1 MKRAITLILA
11 MVMVASCLA
20 GCAQKQDDSAAKTN
34 PDQSAVNP
42 AADQSEGSTDAFTGE
57 IVIGQIVTSIT
68 GAAAMYGDYIINSAQ
83 MAADE
88 INAEG
93 GINGKKVVIEY
104 LDDQAQSTVALQC
117 MQKLVDE
124 TNPLVVLGPDWS
136 GNTLAAMPVA
146 QEAGIPQLTSSKS
159 RALTHSG
166 NDSLFRYVAS
176 SHMVGQTLAQLAK
189 DLGYEKIAI
198 WYTNTEYGVG
208 GGEGAKLACE
218 QLGLE
223 VVCYEAHNDSDNDF
237 TAQIQAVKN
246 SGADCL
252 ISYSIQTPG
261 AKSLKQ
267 LREQGVDL
275 PVLLGDAAITP
286 DFAALVGDEYM
297 EGCIAT
303 SAYVAC
309 DPSEGSMSYTQKYKE
324 LYGETPDDHGAPYY
338 DMVKMLADV
347 ISKTGEDREA
357 IIEGLKS
364 VTDFEGAQGTYYCDE
379 WGNMIHTCKVVEY
392 KGGEWSYL
400 YTVDN
405 IEDFPD

>member
-1 MKRAITLILA
+1 MKRALSLILA
-11 MVMVASCLA
+11 LVMLACCFA
-20 GCAQKQDDSAAKTN
+20 GCESKPKKTE
-34 PDQSAVNP
+34 DGF
-42 AADQSEGSTDAFTGE
+42 DGE
-57 IVIGQIVTSIT
+57 IVIGQIVTSVT

-88 INAEG
+88 INAAG

-124 TNPLVVLGPDWS
+124 TDPLVVLGPDWS

-166 NDSLFRYVAS
+166 SDSLFRFVAS

-189 DLGYEKIAI
+189 DQGYQKIAI

-208 GGEGAKLACE
+208 GGEGAKMACE
-218 QLGLE
+218 QLGLD

-261 AKSLKQ
+261 AASLKQ
-267 LREQGVDL
+267 LREQGVNI

-286 DFAALVGDEYM
+286 DFAALVGNEYM

-303 SAYVAC
+303 SAFVAC
-309 DPSEGSMSYTQKYKE
+309 DPSENSKAYTEKYEK

-338 DMVKMLADV
+338 GMVKMLAEV
-347 ISKTGEDREA
+347 ISEVGEDREN
-357 IIEGLKS
+357 IIEGLKN
-364 VTDFEGAQGTYYCDE
+364 VDGFEGAQGTYYCDD
-379 WGNMIHTCKVVEY
+379 WGNMIHSCKVVEY
-392 KGGEWSYL
+392 KNGEWVYM

-405 IEDFPD
+405 IEDFAD